1 LLDVVAWEISM
12 AFGYEY
18 WIVYLPEFNLDSFL
32 LFVHNPAGSTKLRD
46 SGGRERVLGQP
57 RLGDVRQATESGR
70 TRFVETPYPVSGRD
84 GEWHWQSRIAGYNKR
99 YLKLVRRTDRPEA
112 GSEVV
117 PAIRK
122 LFKSIAGR
130 ARRGSQRQLQDYVNA
145 NQPALDEAIIS
156 ALPARIQENSPR
168 IKWVSPL
175 ASNGFLEYRDK
186 EFLSVLGHDHLV
198 KDLARFWPQLGPSWD
213 ALGILTTSLPDSLP
227 ISVVVE
233 AKSHVQELYGNGCQ
247 AGATSREL
255 IEKSLN
261 AAKKWCGA
269 REQADWMGR
278 LYQSANRLAHLYFLR
293 EIARRPA
300 WLVNLCFLDDPIAP
314 TNRDN
319 WALALSEI
327 KTELGLS
334 QSPPG
339 MIEIFLPALKN
350 ADEVLDQASEGS
362 EQLLTEDATGAECAQ
377 TTRFGMQTAGVVR
390 EGNEAVPRGQMTN
403 CEPFIEWRRR
413 WSELA
418 AYDGASVPDA
428 RKRIDDLISLWREPV
443 PGEWQ
448 RGIDPQ
454 LLCARYRRRDLDAPH
469 DGEHLIEYE
478 ILHAQFD
485 RAKCFGRRIVDGLNA
500 FPLCRDTSGIGR
512 RGNVEADLLLLVE
525 SDSTFHLYLC
535 EVKDQSND
543 PWYASVESLRQLRL
557 FVESPEARQIFAH
570 RGQIAPLPQ
579 EIAVT
584 ALVLAPESFYTA
596 RGKKRNAVAPA
607 CDLISRFRSELD
619 VDLRLSVWDSAE
631 SAIRPFSF

>member
-1 LLDVVAWEISM
+1 M

-18 WIVYLPEFNLDSFL
+18 WIVYLPEFNLNSFL
-32 LFVHNPAGSTKLRD
+32 LFVHNPDGRTKLRD
-46 SGGRERVLGQP
+46 YSGGRERVLGQP
-57 RLGDVRQATESGR
+57 GVRDVHQATEWDR
-70 TRFVETPYPVSGRD
+70 TRFEETPHIVSGPD
-84 GEWHWQSRIAGYNKR
+84 GERHWQSRIDGYNKR
-99 YLKLVRRTDRPEA
+99 YLKPILRTDLHEA
-112 GSEVV
+112 GSEVIPVV
-117 PAIRK
+117 PK

-130 ARRGSQRQLQDYVNA
+130 ARRGSQLQIQDYVNA
-145 NQPALDEAIIS
+145 NQLALDEAIIS
-156 ALPARIQENSPR
+156 ALPARIQEHSPR
-168 IKWVSPL
+168 ISWVSPL
-175 ASNGFLEYRDK
+175 ASDGFVEYRDK
-186 EFLSVLGHDHLV
+186 EFLSVLGLDHLAN
-198 KDLARFWPQLGPSWD
+198 DLARFWPQSGPSWD
-213 ALGILTTSLPDSLP
+213 ALGILTTSLPNSLP
-227 ISVVVE
+227 ISVLVE
-233 AKSHVQELYGNGCQ
+233 AKSHVPEVYGNGCQ

-300 WLVNLCFLDDPIAP
+300 LLVNLCFLNDPIAP
-314 TNRDN
+314 TERDS

-327 KTELGLS
+327 TAELGLR

-350 ADEVLDQASEGS
+350 ADEVLDQGS
-362 EQLLTEDATGAECAQ
+362 DQPLTEDVIGAECAQ
-377 TTRFGMQTAGVVR
+377 ATQIGIQTAGLVR
-390 EGNEAVPRGQMTN
+390 EGNEAVPRGQMAN
-403 CEPFIEWRRR
+403 CEPFIEWRHH
-413 WSELA
+413 WSDLA
-418 AYDGASVPDA
+418 EYDGASVPDA

-448 RGIDPQ
+448 RGLDPQ
-454 LLCARYRRRDLDAPH
+454 LLCARYRRGDLDAPH
-469 DGEHLIEYE
+469 NGEHLIEYE
-478 ILHAQFD
+478 ILHVQFD
-485 RAKCFGRRIVDGLNA
+485 RAKCFGKRIADGLNA
-500 FPLCRDTSGIGR
+500 FPLCRDTRGIGR
-512 RGNVEADLLLLVE
+512 SGNVEADLLLLAE
-525 SDSTFHLYLC
+525 SDSTFRLYLC

-557 FVESPEARQIFAH
+557 FVESAEARQIFAH
-570 RGQIAPLPQ
+570 RGQVAHLPQ

-596 RGKKRNAVAPA
+596 RGKKRNAVAPV

-631 SAIRPFSF
+631 SAIRLFSV